1 MQHTHTLTWE
11 DNVLILKQE
20 ILLVIRSFIIVKWSV
35 YKEEIISSIFNASN
49 NIANIALKYAK
60 QNRYNFYSKKNT

>member
-1 MQHTHTLTWE
+1 MQHTHTLMWE
-11 DNVLILKQE
+11 ENVLILDQE

-35 YKEEIISSIFNASN
+35 CEEDVISSVFNSS

-60 QNRYNFYSKKNT
+60 QNGYNFYSKKNT

>member
-11 DNVLILKQE
+11 DNVFILKQE
-20 ILLVIRSFIIVKWSV
+20 ILLVIRFSIVKCSV
-35 YKEEIISSIFNASN
+35 YEEDVISSIFNASN

-60 QNRYNFYSKKNT
+60 QNGYNFYSKKNT